1 LVYNKGVPTR
11 HDTVARFR
19 ERLTQLL
26 DRSGMSQSA
35 YAARVQIDRSTLSQL
50 LAEKNERLPR
60 ADNLV
65 SIALTEGVS
74 IDWLLGLSEQGSV
87 GADFFRPL
95 EFERNASSPSDQRL
109 ARWHDEAA
117 GYLIRYAPTS
127 LPDLLKTDQVIEY
140 EYRESIAFT
149 PEQSIATAHEK
160 LDYLRRPDTLM
171 EVCMARQRL
180 EGFARGEDVWRG
192 LGVQA
197 RRAQL
202 RHMIERAEELYPALR
217 WFLYDA
223 RQRYSVPVILFGPRR
238 AVLYIGQMYLVFNS
252 TEHVRVFT
260 QHFDDLVKAAVVQPT
275 DIVPLLR
282 KLLAAIE

>member
-1 LVYNKGVPTR
+1 MHTR
-11 HDTVARFR
+11 HDTVTRFR
-19 ERLTQLL
+19 ERLGQLI

-35 YAARVQIDRSTLSQL
+35 YATRVQIDRSTLSQL
-50 LAEKNERLPR
+50 LSERNERLPR

-65 SIALTEGVS
+65 SIAQAEGVS

-87 GADFFRPL
+87 AADFLPRSL
-95 EFERNASSPSDQRL
+95 EFERDASSPADERL
-109 ARWHDEAA
+109 ARWHEEAA
-117 GYLIRYAPTS
+117 GYLIRYVPAS
-127 LPDLLKTDQVIEY
+127 LPDLLKTDQVIEF
-140 EYRESIAFT
+140 EYRESNAFT

-160 LDYLRRPDTLM
+160 LAYLRRPGTLM
-171 EVCMARQRL
+171 EVCMARQRM
-180 EGFARGEDVWRG
+180 ECFARGEDLWRG
-192 LGVQA
+192 LGVLA

-202 RHMIERAEELYPALR
+202 RQMIERVEELYPALR

-238 AVLYIGQMYLVFNS
+238 AVVYVGQMYLVFNS

-260 QHFDDLVKAAVVQPT
+260 LHFDELVKAAVVQPT
-275 DIVPLLR
+275 DMVAFLR

>member
-1 LVYNKGVPTR
+1 
-11 HDTVARFR
+11 
-19 ERLTQLL
+19 
-26 DRSGMSQSA
+26 MSQSG

-50 LAEKNERLPR
+50 LSEKNERLPR

-260 QHFDDLVKAAVVQPT
+260 QHFDELVKAAVVQPT

>member
-1 LVYNKGVPTR
+1 VPTR

-19 ERLTQLL
+19 QRLGELL
-26 DRSGMSQSA
+26 DRAGVSQSA

-50 LAEKNERLPR
+50 LSEKNDRLPR

-65 SIALTEGVS
+65 SIAQVEGVS

-87 GADFFRPL
+87 GADFLPSL
-95 EFERNASSPSDQRL
+95 EFERDASSPADQRL

-117 GYLIRYAPTS
+117 GYLIRYAPAS

-160 LDYLRRPDTLM
+160 LAYLRRPETLM
-171 EVCMARQRL
+171 EVCMPRQAL
-180 EGFARGEDVWRG
+180 EGFARGEDLWRG

-202 RHMIERAEELYPALR
+202 RHMIERADELYPALR
-217 WFLYDA
+217 WFLYDK
-223 RQRYSVPVILFGPRR
+223 RQRYSVPLILFGPRR
-238 AVLYIGQMYLVFNS
+238 AVLYVGQMYVVFNS
-252 TEHVRVFT
+252 TEHMRVFT
-260 QHFDDLVKAAVVQPT
+260 QHFDVLVKAATVQPT
-275 DIVPLLR
+275 DVVPLLR
-282 KLLAAIE
+282 KLLASIE